1 MTPVRIL
8 HLRSSSPAEDDPLGA
23 AAERLGGLLDSVETP
38 EALAE
43 RLAGPELPQ
52 VVVID
57 QQACD
62 GACRGLVLSVRAQ
75 APDVVLAVRL
85 MAPEE
90 DGAWWLCEHG
100 ADDVIGHAGR
110 DAGRLA
116 QWLAR
121 LTERKA
127 ATRSRRACGDRRGPL
142 LLGGRGPGTAGLAML
157 TAAVA
162 ASRRPVLVVGEAG
175 TGKSRLAR
183 CLHEAGDPGAPF
195 VEFRVEGLPEAAVE
209 VLLFRGEGRGRGAG
223 GLGALERARGGTLVI
238 EEVAALPR
246 GVQAE
251 LLRRLE
257 GESAPCRLV
266 ATTSI
271 ALEPLVRARQFSPEL
286 LALIAALRI
295 ELPPLRE
302 RRQELPALI
311 ARLLADYRVCSVPPV
326 DQVAPDAL
334 RALLDHTWPG
344 NLRELEEVIRH
355 AVGLA
360 RDTIVTRETL
370 PEEIG
375 RLGGGSA
382 VGAAP
387 SRAAAARGAFKPQ
400 LESHLARAERA
411 YLERLLARHLGRLG
425 ECAERSGIARRRLS
439 QRLRRHGIDPA
450 AYQPGGAAM
459 ASDRQLLLGFVET
472 AGAEG

>member
-1 MTPVRIL
+1 MTPIRIL
-8 HLRSSSPAEDDPLGA
+8 HLRSSSPAEDDSLA
-23 AAERLGGLLDSVETP
+23 AAVERLGGMLDSVETP
-38 EALAE
+38 EAVAE

-57 QQACD
+57 QQVCD
-62 GACRGLVLSVRAQ
+62 GACRGLVLSVRAL
-75 APDVVLAVRL
+75 APELVLAVRL
-85 MAPEE
+85 AAPEE
-90 DGAWWLCEHG
+90 EGAWWLCEHG
-100 ADDVIGHAGR
+100 ADDVISRAGR
-110 DAGRLA
+110 DAERLA
-116 QWLAR
+116 RWLAR

-127 ATRSRRACGDRRGPL
+127 ATLPTRACGDRRGPVPL
-142 LLGGRGPGTAGLAML
+142 DRRGPGTAPLALL

-162 ASRRPVLVVGEAG
+162 ASRRPVLVMGEAG

-183 CLHEAGDPGAPF
+183 CLHEAGDPRAPF
-195 VEFRVEGLPEAAVE
+195 VAFHADGLPEAAVE

-286 LALIAALRI
+286 LALIAAVRI

-302 RRQELPALI
+302 RRRELPALI
-311 ARLLADYRVCSVPPV
+311 GQLLAEYRVCSVPPV
-326 DQVAPDAL
+326 EGVAPDAL
-334 RALLDHTWPG
+334 RALLEHTWPG

-370 PEEIG
+370 PEGIA

-382 VGAAP
+382 VGITTCRAAP
-387 SRAAAARGAFKPQ
+387 ARGAFKPQ

-411 YLERLLARHLGRLG
+411 YLERLLARHQGRLG

-450 AYQPGGAAM
+450 GYRPGVAM
-459 ASDRQLLLGFVET
+459 ASDRQLLLGFAET